1 MKGKIILLVT
11 AIAAIIMTIAVYN
24 LAVSELTS
32 MIQLSLVVVC
42 VAELAI
48 VSTMGLL
55 PTLNFKNGST
65 GIFINLYAGM
75 MILWSII
82 GCRYEGNVY
91 PIGLLLLSLLMLL
104 IIGLSVMG
112 SHETDRI
119 NEKIEQT
126 IKLKRDNLEKFD
138 IMWLTIQS
146 TISDVE
152 TKKRLKILIE
162 RIQSLPANRFS
173 NPVIE
178 TSMAQITAMSQSISN
193 TEDRDCVL
201 LQINEKA
208 KELTNYIKSI

>member
-11 AIAAIIMTIAVYN
+11 AIAAIIMTIAAYN
-24 LAVSELTS
+24 LVVSEWTL

-42 VAELAI
+42 GAELAI

-82 GCRYEGNVY
+82 GCRYQGNVY

-112 SHETDRI
+112 SHETDRN
-119 NEKIEQT
+119 NENIEQT
-126 IKLKRDNLEKFD
+126 IKLKRDNLEKYN

>member
-24 LAVSELTS
+24 LVVSEWTL

-126 IKLKRDNLEKFD
+126 IKLKRDNLEQFD

-162 RIQSLPANRFS
+162 RIQSLPANRFP

-201 LQINEKA
+201 MQINVKA